1 MRLLRTMPDRVMSL
15 LPNGLLKELQEDED
29 KNRGKKTKQNHVTFP
44 GSAYRTYYLGLIIRV
59 TL

>member
-29 KNRGKKTKQNHVTFP
+29 KSRGEKNKTM
-44 GSAYRTYYLGLIIRV
+44 
-59 TL
+59 

>member
-1 MRLLRTMPDRVMSL
+1 MRLLRTMPDRVTSL

-29 KNRGKKTKQNHVTFP
+29 KSRGEKTKQNHVTFP
-44 GSAYRTYYLGLIIRV
+44 RSAYHTYLGLIIRV